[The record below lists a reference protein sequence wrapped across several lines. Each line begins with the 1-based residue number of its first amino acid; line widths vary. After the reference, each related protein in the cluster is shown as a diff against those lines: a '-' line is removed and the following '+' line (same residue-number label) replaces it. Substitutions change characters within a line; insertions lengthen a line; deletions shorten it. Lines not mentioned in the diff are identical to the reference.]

1 MNRPEG
7 PGKDPSIDLRGHKPG
22 HNVSREGYIC
32 PQPDDLQLRIY
43 PDPVLRQ
50 RCRPVE
56 KFDDRLRRCVLKMFE
71 VMYEQQGIGLAA
83 PQVGWDAR
91 VFIVNVSADP
101 ENTFEERVFINPVL
115 KFPTQQD
122 RDDFEEGCLSL
133 PGIRL
138 DVDRPVDV
146 KVTAFDVTGES
157 FELEATDLL
166 GRCIQHENDHL
177 DGILIPSRVSTL
189 RRLGIRSALK
199 ELEDEWK
206 PVQ

>member
-1 MNRPEG
+1 
-7 PGKDPSIDLRGHKPG
+7 
-22 HNVSREGYIC
+22 
-32 PQPDDLQLRIY
+32 
-43 PDPVLRQ
+43 
-50 RCRPVE
+50 
-56 KFDDRLRRCVLKMFE
+56 
-71 VMYEQQGIGLAA
+71 
-83 PQVGWDAR
+83 
-91 VFIVNVSADP
+91 
-101 ENTFEERVFINPVL
+101 
-115 KFPTQQD
+115 
-122 RDDFEEGCLSL
+122 
-133 PGIRL
+133 

>member
-22 HNVSREGYIC
+22 HNVSREGYIR

-101 ENTFEERVFINPVL
+101 ENPFEERVFINPVL